1 MGEKLQAL
9 NKHWIYVLTNYY
21 LKLSNINKPYVT
33 RTAGELIFDGYEDPL
48 LDIAIKLKAFFP
60 IDIPFK
66 KVGWLYGVIYLFIY
80 SETINTIIYS

>member
-1 MGEKLQAL
+1 LGEKLQAL

-60 IDIPFK
+60 IDIPLK
-66 KVGWLYGVIYLFIY
+66 KVGWLYGVIYIYLFIWKLL
-80 SETINTIIYS
+80 TL

>member
-1 MGEKLQAL
+1 MGEKLQAM

-60 IDIPFK
+60 IDLPLK
-66 KVGWLYGVIYLFIY
+66 RVGWLYGVIYIYLFIWKLLAL
-80 SETINTIIYS
+80 